1 MTRAD
6 FPEAAH
12 ARHSSARKGEATAEE
27 TFQPNKVRRLSEIGL
42 LLLTPLPPHPLH
54 SSRNLQS
61 ALPPLLSAGF
71 VPARLSAGRPR
82 SPTRPALLRV
92 LQWAAPPG
100 GVSTRE
106 TSRQLWRASSGLCMP
121 RKSGSRGGE
130 LCPSGLL
137 DLSAQ
142 GGRRTLRAKGPDLM
156 GRYACEN
163 VKLQIKQLG
172 MQ

>member
-42 LLLTPLPPHPLH
+42 LLLHLPTPPPPLQE
-54 SSRNLQS
+54 SSERPPSPALRRVRPSS
-61 ALPPLLSAGF
+61 ALRRGQFCPAFSSGRRHLEEFLRGKPPGSCG
-71 VPARLSAGRPR
+71 P
-82 SPTRPALLRV
+82 PALAFV
-92 LQWAAPPG
+92 CQ
-100 GVSTRE
+100 
-106 TSRQLWRASSGLCMP
+106 
-121 RKSGSRGGE
+121 GSRGSGAGE

-137 DLSAQ
+137 DLAAQ
-142 GGRRTLRAKGPDLM
+142 GGRRTLLAKGPDLM
-156 GRYACEN
+156 GRHACEN
-163 VKLQIKQLG
+163 VKIQIKQLG